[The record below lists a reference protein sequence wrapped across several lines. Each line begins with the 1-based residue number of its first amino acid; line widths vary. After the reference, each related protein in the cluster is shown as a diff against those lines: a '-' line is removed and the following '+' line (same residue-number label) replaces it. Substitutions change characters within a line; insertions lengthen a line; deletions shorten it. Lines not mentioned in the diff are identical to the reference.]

1 MIQDANL
8 HWRYMDSAT
17 NLIMP
22 WYTLPALKWLTSQN
36 VKDWNVFEYG
46 SGYSTIWWR
55 LNCKHIVSVDNIQD
69 WSIAMSTYFGY
80 NREVY
85 INKINETRE
94 NDCIIVDGEYRE
106 DCVVHCLPFLKSGGA
121 LIIDNYDSENYDK
134 SQLPSELLT
143 WKHDIYQQPNH
154 SFWKTAIFIKP

>member
-1 MIQDANL
+1 MLQDANL
-8 HWRYMDSAT
+8 HWRYMDTAS

-22 WYTLPALKWLTSQN
+22 WYTLPALNWITSQN
-36 VKDWNVFEYG
+36 VKEWKVFEYG

-69 WSIAMSTYFGY
+69 WSVAMSTYYGY

-85 INKINETRE
+85 ITKINETSE

-106 DCVVHCLPFLKSGGA
+106 DCVVYCLPFLKSGGV
-121 LIIDNYDSENYDK
+121 LIIDNYDSENYDVSK
-134 SQLPSELLT
+134 LPEELLE
-143 WKHDIYQQPNH
+143 WKHEIHHQPNH